1 MMSRGNIFWGIVLL
15 LVGLLLLLDNLGFLG
30 DVEVWTLI
38 WPLFLISLG
47 VWILLGALLRRNVKS
62 EHVALPL
69 ENAQSARFRLQHGAG
84 RIIVS
89 GSAAMGT
96 LMEGDF
102 GGGLDVSKRQS
113 GDMLDVKMKM
123 SGSFFPFDWSP
134 GQSLDWVFNLS
145 RDIPLILELETG
157 ASENRLDLTDLRV
170 SELSLKSGAS
180 STNLT
185 LPANAGRTRVN
196 IEAGAASVK
205 ISVPGGV
212 AARIRSKSGLSSI
225 NVNQQRFGK
234 SGDLYQSPDYDSA
247 ANQAD
252 IEVQMGV
259 GSVEV
264 L

>member
-1 MMSRGNIFWGIVLL
+1 MRRGNIFWGIVLL
-15 LVGLLLLLDNLGFLG
+15 LVGALLLLDNLGYLG
-30 DVEVWTLI
+30 GIEVWTLI

-47 VWILLGALLRRNVKS
+47 VWILLGAFFRRNIQS
-62 EHVALPL
+62 EHVMIPI
-69 ENAQSARFRLQHGAG
+69 ENAQSARMRLQHGAG
-84 RIIVS
+84 RIKVS
-89 GSAAMGT
+89 GSATSGN
-96 LMEGDF
+96 LLEGDF

-113 GDMLDVKMKM
+113 GDILDVKMKM
-123 SGSFFPFDWSP
+123 SGSIFPFDWSP
-134 GQSLDWVFNLS
+134 GQSLDWVFKLT

-157 ASENRLDLTDLRV
+157 ASDNTIDLTDLRV
-170 SELSLKSGAS
+170 SDLSLKSGAS

-196 IEAGAASVK
+196 IEAGAASVR
-205 ISVPGGV
+205 ITVPAGV
-212 AARIRSKSGLSSI
+212 AARIRSKGGLSSI
-225 NVNQQRFGK
+225 NVNQQRFSK

-259 GSVEV
+259 GSVEI